1 MSYECKYC
9 NKKLSTQSSLT
20 LHQQTTIACLS
31 IQESMN
37 IITVNTRV
45 TCDYCKQSFTKNNLS
60 KHMKVC
66 KFRPNNDLTHKDNEI
81 SRLKDELIKKDNEI
95 SRLKDEFTHQLQLET
110 SILKVKLEI
119 YKEMA
124 ENNRDTL
131 DKLSARAM
139 HTVEEIAKLPIE
151 VNNNTIDWDISE
163 NSNYEE
169 DEEYTCCD

>member
-66 KFRPNNDLTHKDNEI
+66 KFRPNNDLTD
-81 SRLKDELIKKDNEI
+81 KDNEI